1 MINNTH
7 PLEPFCSTLTPM
19 DYNQALQDIKEL
31 ILKISTQIE
40 GVENQKIIYTLISE
54 IQALKKERQITPPLK

>member
-1 MINNTH
+1 
-7 PLEPFCSTLTPM
+7 M